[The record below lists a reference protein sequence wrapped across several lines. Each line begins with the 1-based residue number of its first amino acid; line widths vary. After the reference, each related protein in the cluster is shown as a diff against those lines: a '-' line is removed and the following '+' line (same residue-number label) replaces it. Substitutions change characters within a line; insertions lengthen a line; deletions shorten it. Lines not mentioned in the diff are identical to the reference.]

1 MYIRKALEEDARELT
16 RIAFAAKRYW
26 NYPEEYYKV
35 WEAELTITPA
45 YISNNDVF
53 LAVDGAGKII
63 GFYSVVEWRDNI
75 YLDHIF
81 IDTRFLKQ
89 GIGSN
94 LMKHLIKM
102 QQEKGVETINILV
115 DPNAAGFYDKI
126 RAEFIKYVQ
135 SNIAGR
141 EIPLYRIKL
150 NV

>member
-1 MYIRKALEEDARELT
+1 MKGDT
-16 RIAFAAKRYW
+16 
-26 NYPEEYYKV
+26 
-35 WEAELTITPA
+35 
-45 YISNNDVF
+45 
-53 LAVDGAGKII
+53 
-63 GFYSVVEWRDNI
+63 

-102 QQEKGVETINILV
+102 QREKGVGTINILV
-115 DPNAAGFYDKI
+115 DPNAVGFYDKI
-126 RAEFIKYVQ
+126 GAEFIKYVP